1 MKERESLYEA
11 LIEKEDKPLSKL
23 DLYKMIK
30 RSAQVVYKIKAL
42 KLIGGFDEELDNL
55 CDGIWY

>member
-1 MKERESLYEA
+1 MKP

-30 RSAQVVYKIKAL
+30 DQQVVYKIKAL
-42 KLIGGFDEELDNL
+42 S
-55 CDGIWY
+55 

>member
-1 MKERESLYEA
+1 MKP

-42 KLIGGFDEELDNL
+42 KLIGGFDEELITYVM
-55 CDGIWY
+55 GIW